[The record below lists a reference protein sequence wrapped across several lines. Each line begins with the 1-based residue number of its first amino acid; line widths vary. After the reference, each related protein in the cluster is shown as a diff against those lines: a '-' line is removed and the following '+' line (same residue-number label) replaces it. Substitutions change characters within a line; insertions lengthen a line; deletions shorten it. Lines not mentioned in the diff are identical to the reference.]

1 MNISFLE
8 KNYQKTYDSPNIK
21 VNLKDLFMSDY
32 AQLLHEARIKA
43 EPIEQL
49 TASGVKL
56 TRMSAYEVQEKGISL
71 RESEG
76 EKVIGLKMG
85 LTSEAKRKQ
94 MDLDAPLYGVLTDKM
109 EIQNNGLYTMEGKIH
124 PKAEPEVAF
133 MFSKELDSTMSYD
146 EVFSSI
152 KWAAPAIEILDSRYK
167 QFKYFSME
175 DVISDNS
182 SSSYFIVGESF
193 EVKSK
198 EDYFDKKLKFL
209 VNGEIAFE
217 GNSNAI
223 SDDPLNSILEL
234 ARLMEAR
241 RKKVPANVV
250 ILAGAATAAVALEA
264 GMTVSLEVEGM
275 KKVEFKVEA

>member
-1 MNISFLE
+1 
-8 KNYQKTYDSPNIK
+8 
-21 VNLKDLFMSDY
+21 MSDY
-32 AQLLHEARIKA
+32 AKMLHVARSTA
-43 EPIEQL
+43 RPIEQL
-49 TASGVKL
+49 TASGAKI
-56 TRMSAYEVQEKGISL
+56 TRAEAYDIQEKGISL
-71 RESEG
+71 RELDG

-94 MDLDAPLYGVLTDKM
+94 MNLDAPLYGVLTDKM
-109 EIQNNGLYTMEGKIH
+109 EIKNNGEYSLQGKIH

-133 MFSKELDSTMSYD
+133 MFTKELDSSMSYED
-146 EVFSSI
+146 IFSSI

-182 SSSYFIVGESF
+182 SSSYFIIGNPFPVTS
-193 EVKSK
+193 KSN
-198 EDYFDKKLKFL
+198 YFDKTLKFL
-209 VNGEIAFE
+209 VNGQVAHE

-234 ARLMEAR
+234 VKLMEVR
-241 RKKVPANVV
+241 RKKVPADVV
-250 ILAGAATAAVALEA
+250 ILAGAATAAVALEP

-275 KKVEFKVEA
+275 EKVDFKVEA

>member
-1 MNISFLE
+1 MN
-8 KNYQKTYDSPNIK
+8 
-21 VNLKDLFMSDY
+21 DY
-32 AQLLHEARIKA
+32 AQLLHQARLSA
-43 EPIEQL
+43 DPVEQL
-49 TASGVKL
+49 TASGANL
-56 TRMSAYEVQEKGISL
+56 SRTEAYDIQEKGIDL
-71 RESEG
+71 RLSDG
-76 EKVIGLKMG
+76 EKVVGLKMG

-94 MDLDAPLYGVLTDKM
+94 MNLDAPLYGVLTDKM
-109 EIQNNGLYTMEGKIH
+109 EIQNHGEYSLKGKIH

-133 MFSKELDSTMSYD
+133 MFSKELDTTMSYD
-146 EVFSSI
+146 EIFSSI

-198 EDYFDKKLKFL
+198 EDYFDKKLTFL

-234 ARLMEAR
+234 ARLMQAR
-241 RKKVPANVV
+241 GKKVPANTV